1 VPTRRELLASLSA
14 AAAGALAGCAGGDGD
29 SGDSGDGGDGGPSTP
44 TEGGT
49 GTPATGPGAGT
60 PAFGEPTL
68 VSSAFEA
75 GEPIPA
81 AYTCSGAGR
90 SPPLSVSGVPTGAE
104 TLALVMDD
112 PDAGARPYV
121 HWLVW
126 DVPADRTEWPAGIPD
141 GERVE
146 ALGGAAQG
154 TNSRGT
160 VGYVGPCP
168 PPADGAHTYRFTL
181 YAMGSSLGL
190 DPGAERS
197 AVESAIA
204 GTEYG
209 VTTLAGTYD
218 R

>member
-1 VPTRRELLASLSA
+1 MAVGP
-14 AAAGALAGCAGGDGD
+14 LAGCVGGGD
-29 SGDSGDGGDGGPSTP
+29 SGDSGDSGGDGGS
-44 TEGGT
+44 
-49 GTPATGPGAGT
+49 PA
-60 PAFGEPTL
+60 PAFAVPTL
-68 VSSAFEA
+68 ASPAFEA

-112 PDAGARPYV
+112 PDAGSRPYV

-126 DVPADRTEWPAGIPD
+126 DVPADRTEWPAGIPI

-168 PPADGAHTYRFTL
+168 PPADGAHTYRFAL
-181 YAMGSSLGL
+181 YALGSSLGL
-190 DPGAERS
+190 EPGAERS
-197 AVESAIA
+197 AVESAVS

-209 VTTLAGTYD
+209 VTTLEGTYD